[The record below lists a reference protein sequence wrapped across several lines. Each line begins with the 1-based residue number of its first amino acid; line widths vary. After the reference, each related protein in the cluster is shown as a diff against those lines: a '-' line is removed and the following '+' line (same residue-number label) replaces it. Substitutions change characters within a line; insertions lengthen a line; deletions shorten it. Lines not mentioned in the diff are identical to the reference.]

1 MIHEFSTKT
10 DLNILHSISPKTL
23 LDNTFLFLHLTEKHL
38 IFLLYQETDFYNE
51 RIVLKNCPKTYLD
64 KRIKVKSSVS
74 SVKVYTRIKDS
85 LKRWLARTKM
95 RIFRIITFSWRFTW
109 SKYGT
114 LKWKK
119 KTFSYIIFTS
129 FLPKNYHRWVKLM
142 T

>member
-1 MIHEFSTKT
+1 MNFQPKLT

-23 LDNTFLFLHLTEKHL
+23 LDNTLFLHLTEKHL

-85 LKRWLARTKM
+85 LKR
-95 RIFRIITFSWRFTW
+95 
-109 SKYGT
+109 
-114 LKWKK
+114 
-119 KTFSYIIFTS
+119 
-129 FLPKNYHRWVKLM
+129 
-142 T
+142 

>member
-23 LDNTFLFLHLTEKHL
+23 LDNTFLFLHRTEKHL

-74 SVKVYTRIKDS
+74 SVKVYTRIKDF
-85 LKRWLARTKM
+85 LKK
-95 RIFRIITFSWRFTW
+95 
-109 SKYGT
+109 
-114 LKWKK
+114 
-119 KTFSYIIFTS
+119 
-129 FLPKNYHRWVKLM
+129 
-142 T
+142 